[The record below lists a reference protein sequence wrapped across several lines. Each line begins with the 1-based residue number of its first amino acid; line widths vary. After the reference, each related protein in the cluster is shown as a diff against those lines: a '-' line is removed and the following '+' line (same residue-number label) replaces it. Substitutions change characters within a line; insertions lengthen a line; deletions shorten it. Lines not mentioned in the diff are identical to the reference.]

1 MLFFYEKYFLFIFK
15 IMRNNYFYI
24 FFISLFFVSCT
35 YWQDFN
41 AYFNLYYNAS
51 EIYEKTEKDI
61 FNQQKDVFDFIEPN
75 PSGSVNSNLVKVIE
89 KCSKIL
95 QNYPSSNITPKAI
108 LLTGKALYYQTSF
121 VRAKRKFNEYL
132 YQKIERDDS
141 LYAVYW
147 LARTDLRLGNYIEG
161 IAKYNLLLEN
171 KELSN
176 RLKAEIFYDLI
187 KYYKYRNEKSN
198 LIISLNQFIEVSDN
212 DKLLSNAIFYLC
224 KIYYDGQEY
233 DKVINLLSRI
243 DNYNPTVELAFHS
256 KILIIKAL
264 YNTNRQLQAL
274 EQLIKLRKNVLYT
287 QYYSEIDIEIANT
300 KLALKD
306 YKAAFSQYKAID
318 TLYKNTPSAGLANF
332 QIAKLYEGTFLNLD
346 SAFIYFEKSSKMI
359 LPKELLDTVSY
370 KLGMYTKYSTYRK
383 NIKELYNILAIKD
396 TISQLE
402 RICDTTSQQYNKSD
416 TASHKLAKSKIQSL
430 SNNLLVIKY
439 KNANEDSLYNLIGEN
454 YFELSQIFENDLKI
468 LDSAVYYRNIVKD
481 RFKSSRVY
489 PINLYMLGLNA
500 EKQNKKDEADSLY
513 LFIYRNYPKTQI
525 ANAAAKKLGINEYI
539 IDKDS
544 AAYYYENVL
553 NDDSYKKIEAYKKIV
568 KNYPKSIYAVK
579 SLISVGWIYEN
590 ELNKKDSAYVYYKS
604 AIMKNENLV
613 PQRVKNKV
621 DMYDKFLSKST
632 TDTVA
637 LALGNV
643 KVPKTQITQVESNE
657 KTETKNETDEITKMQ
672 FEMNKF
678 DIRTTLERRK
688 KRTIW

>member
-1 MLFFYEKYFLFIFK
+1 
-15 IMRNNYFYI
+15 
-24 FFISLFFVSCT
+24 
-35 YWQDFN
+35 
-41 AYFNLYYNAS
+41 
-51 EIYEKTEKDI
+51 
-61 FNQQKDVFDFIEPN
+61 
-75 PSGSVNSNLVKVIE
+75 
-89 KCSKIL
+89 
-95 QNYPSSNITPKAI
+95 
-108 LLTGKALYYQTSF
+108 
-121 VRAKRKFNEYL
+121 
-132 YQKIERDDS
+132 
-141 LYAVYW
+141 
-147 LARTDLRLGNYIEG
+147 
-161 IAKYNLLLEN
+161 
-171 KELSN
+171 
-176 RLKAEIFYDLI
+176 
-187 KYYKYRNEKSN
+187 
-198 LIISLNQFIEVSDN
+198 
-212 DKLLSNAIFYLC
+212 
-224 KIYYDGQEY
+224 
-233 DKVINLLSRI
+233 
-243 DNYNPTVELAFHS
+243 
-256 KILIIKAL
+256 
-264 YNTNRQLQAL
+264 
-274 EQLIKLRKNVLYT
+274 
-287 QYYSEIDIEIANT
+287 
-300 KLALKD
+300 
-306 YKAAFSQYKAID
+306 
-318 TLYKNTPSAGLANF
+318 
-332 QIAKLYEGTFLNLD
+332 
-346 SAFIYFEKSSKMI
+346 
-359 LPKELLDTVSY
+359 
-370 KLGMYTKYSTYRK
+370 
-383 NIKELYNILAIKD
+383 
-396 TISQLE
+396 
-402 RICDTTSQQYNKSD
+402 
-416 TASHKLAKSKIQSL
+416 
-430 SNNLLVIKY
+430 VIKY

-468 LDSAVYYRNIVKD
+468 LDSAVYYRKIVKD

-553 NDDSYKKIEAYKKIV
+553 NVDSYKKIEAYKKIV
-568 KNYPKSIYAVK
+568 KNYPKSVYAVK
-579 SLISVGWIYEN
+579 SLLSVGWIYEN